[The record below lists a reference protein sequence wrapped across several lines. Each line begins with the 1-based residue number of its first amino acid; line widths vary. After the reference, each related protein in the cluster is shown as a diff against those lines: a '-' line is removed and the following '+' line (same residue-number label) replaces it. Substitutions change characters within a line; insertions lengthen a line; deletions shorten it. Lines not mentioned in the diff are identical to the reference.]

1 MLVFRLADVPRTA
14 RRLTPPVPLM
24 PEGAPAGDVSDE
36 DGATP
41 GTLVHWALR
50 PTLLK
55 PGSAPTREAVAQ
67 VIALYATMEG
77 QPRVAVEAL
86 GPRIEDIL
94 EDYRLARCIAR
105 TVESMGYHVVPP
117 PRALALE
124 PAALRALCYQ
134 RAQER
139 HAGYVPRAR
148 RAAFLAELA
157 TELGAT
163 AEALEADLWADRAGA
178 ALLRAGPPPLSVDA
192 LDVSPPLEP
201 LTAAGVIAGY
211 NAAVVST
218 VLAASS

>member
-24 PEGAPAGDVSDE
+24 PEGAPAGAVFDE

-55 PGSAPTREAVAQ
+55 PGSAPTREVVAQ

-86 GPRIEDIL
+86 GPRIEDLL
-94 EDYRLARCIAR
+94 EDYRLARCVAR

-157 TELGAT
+157 TE
-163 AEALEADLWADRAGA
+163 
-178 ALLRAGPPPLSVDA
+178 
-192 LDVSPPLEP
+192 
-201 LTAAGVIAGY
+201 
-211 NAAVVST
+211 
-218 VLAASS
+218 